1 MFDVLLDGLD
11 EFGNAPEHSST
22 DSLFGQVSEPSFH
35 KVKPGTTGG
44 DEVHVEAWM
53 TRDPS
58 LYLRMFVGRVVVDD
72 QGQVEIGIGAFIDGV
87 EEVDPLLMAM
97 TLQAFTD
104 HDSRANIEGGEEGG
118 CAVTLVVMSQSPDAP
133 GIHRQAGLGTVQ
145 SLNLALF
152 INGEDQGML
161 GRIEVEPDH

>member
-44 DEVHVEAWM
+44 DEVHVEARM

-72 QGQVEIGIGAFIDGV
+72 QVQGEIGIGAFIDGV

-97 TLQAFTD
+97 SLQAFTD
-104 HDSRANIEGGEEGG
+104 HDSLGDIEGGEEGG

-133 GIHRQAGLGTVQ
+133 VIHRQAGLGTVQ

-152 INGEDQGML
+152 SNSVGQAAPGNL
-161 GRIEVEPDH
+161 CL